1 MKKFK
6 ISRIHI
12 QFVKK
17 IYETKNFCNKR
28 TKLTFTLMKRAMFY
42 MFSNFNYLLSK
53 WNITVSENT
62 MKTFHKWP
70 WVSHSFP
77 SFKNQFAYTLGP
89 LCQNHSRI
97 IIVILRWSGWSLFL
111 GCRCIMSYRIYTRQW
126 QVLSLITRGR
136 GLWECW
142 QVGGSRHC
150 GHVVHSLMRVVGWSP
165 RVHMRWV
172 GIPQWLWVGI
182 PRGHV
187 HRWVVWGI
195 T

>member
-1 MKKFK
+1 
-6 ISRIHI
+6 
-12 QFVKK
+12 
-17 IYETKNFCNKR
+17 
-28 TKLTFTLMKRAMFY
+28 
-42 MFSNFNYLLSK
+42 
-53 WNITVSENT
+53 
-62 MKTFHKWP
+62 MKTWWKLFTNDP
-70 WVSHSFP
+70 EFLILFP
-77 SFKNQFAYTLGP
+77 HLRINLHTILALYVKTI
-89 LCQNHSRI
+89 HSRI

-150 GHVVHSLMRVVGWSP
+150 GHVVHSLMRVMGWSP